1 MNSLLSVVV
10 PTHNRASFLT
20 EAIQSILSQQTGLME
35 IIVVDDGSSDQ
46 TGETVESFG
55 PPVRLIQQAHAGPAA
70 ARNRGLKDASGKY
83 IGFLDDDDLWAP
95 DKLQLQLPRLF
106 EEPDAD
112 IILGHT
118 QRMIWRDEAA
128 GGAQFVDY
136 LDPVKLYS
144 LGSSLFRRSVFDRVG
159 LFDENMRHS
168 EDDDWFMRARS
179 LGISMIFLPQVSQ
192 YYRFHSNNMTYNKQ
206 EKIPDLLRL
215 LKNRL
220 DRKRNGSVQS

>member
-1 MNSLLSVVV
+1 MSSLLSVVI
-10 PTHNRASFLT
+10 PSHNRASLLT
-20 EAIQSILSQQTGLME
+20 EAIQSILCQQSGPME

-70 ARNRGLKDASGKY
+70 ARNRGLKHACGEY

-95 DKLQLQLPRLF
+95 DKLQLQLPRLLG
-106 EEPDAD
+106 EPDAD
-112 IILGHT
+112 IVLGHT

-128 GGAQFVDY
+128 GGARFLDY
-136 LDPVKLYS
+136 RKPVKLYS
-144 LGSSLFRRSVFDRVG
+144 LGSALFRRVVFDRVG

-168 EDDDWFMRARS
+168 EDDDWFMRAKS
-179 LGISMIFLPQVSQ
+179 LDISMIFLPQVSQ
-192 YYRFHSNNMTYNKQ
+192 YYRFHSNNMTHNKQ
-206 EKIPDLLRL
+206 EKIPDTLRL

-220 DRKRNGSVQS
+220 DRIRGRSGEP